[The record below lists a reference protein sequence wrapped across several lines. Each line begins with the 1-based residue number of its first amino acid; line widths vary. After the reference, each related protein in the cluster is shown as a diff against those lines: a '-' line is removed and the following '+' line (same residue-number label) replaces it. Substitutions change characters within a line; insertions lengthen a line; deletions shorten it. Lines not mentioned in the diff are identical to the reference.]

1 MTTVRQLLDDKGCA
15 FWSTEPSRSID
26 EAIATMAERDIGAL
40 LVIDDRSGNLL
51 GIITERR
58 CARLAQN
65 GKTTANGR
73 VRDFVDPAIPT
84 VGLSDSIESC
94 LTRLAGD
101 SRSLSGCPLPRPS
114 DRRAGAGR
122 PAQNHHPR
130 PTVHHP
136 CVGEL
141 HPRSACGVVTRRS
154 NWRLGQGMPLG
165 VGYLTLK

>member
-94 LTRLAGD
+94 LTRLTETRARYLAVLCHG
-101 SRSLSGCPLPRPS
+101 RPIGVLAL
-114 DRRAGAGR
+114 DDLLKTIIRDQQYTIRALESYIHGR
-122 PAQNHHPR
+122 PA
-130 PTVHHP
+130 
-136 CVGEL
+136 
-141 HPRSACGVVTRRS
+141 A
-154 NWRLGQGMPLG
+154 W
-165 VGYLTLK
+165 